1 METGRRI
8 RRAVLFLCLAAVAVG
23 GLRIGFAAF
32 SGREGAEEEALQ
44 TAFALLWRGQY
55 PRAGNPDGSRILEM
69 AFSLFPLCRLG
80 METLEERSREE
91 SQDPAFAAY
100 LENRDFL
107 AAYGRAAPAREK
119 AGADPGTGTD
129 SAAGIDPAAALT
141 GLAGDGAGAVR
152 EREPVYSMEQLAD
165 YDFLMK
171 TFYSVHPSTTAGRE
185 EMDAEELLSQ
195 DLSLEKE
202 GDGPQILIYHSHSQE
217 TYADCGPDRPEA
229 TVVGVGAYL
238 AELLRGKGYQVIHDT
253 SVYDLRDGKLDR
265 SQAYTYALEG
275 ITAILQEHPSIE
287 VVLDLHRDGVAEDQ
301 RLVAEVGGKPTAK
314 IMFFNGMSQTPDGPI
329 EYLPNPYREQNL
341 AFSLQMQM
349 KAETYFPGWA
359 RKIYLKGLRYNL
371 HVRPRSSLVEVGAQT
386 NTFEEAKNA
395 MEPLAEVLDMVLQG
409 K

>member
-69 AFSLFPLCRLG
+69 AFSLSPLCRLG

-119 AGADPGTGTD
+119 AGSDPGTGTD
-129 SAAGIDPAAALT
+129 PAAGMDPAAALT

-171 TFYSVHPSTTAGRE
+171 TFYSVHPSTTAG
-185 EMDAEELLSQ
+185 
-195 DLSLEKE
+195 
-202 GDGPQILIYHSHSQE
+202 
-217 TYADCGPDRPEA
+217 CGR
-229 TVVGVGAYL
+229 
-238 AELLRGKGYQVIHDT
+238 
-253 SVYDLRDGKLDR
+253 
-265 SQAYTYALEG
+265 
-275 ITAILQEHPSIE
+275 
-287 VVLDLHRDGVAEDQ
+287 
-301 RLVAEVGGKPTAK
+301 
-314 IMFFNGMSQTPDGPI
+314 
-329 EYLPNPYREQNL
+329 
-341 AFSLQMQM
+341 
-349 KAETYFPGWA
+349 
-359 RKIYLKGLRYNL
+359 
-371 HVRPRSSLVEVGAQT
+371 
-386 NTFEEAKNA
+386 
-395 MEPLAEVLDMVLQG
+395 
-409 K
+409 